1 MAQQITHSEYFSN
14 DDADWVEPIART
26 SVVSSASA
34 HRLAQGELFSSLL
47 PRQLPIF
54 KYGPEDEV
62 TIH

>member
-26 SVVSSASA
+26 TVVCSAST

-62 TIH
+62 VYH